1 VPEIDGYWVDF
12 HRSTALL
19 LAVMTSLQRVQTV
32 LAGKIPDRVPVCL
45 HNFLMAT
52 KEAGVPMEDYL
63 NDPEACARTH
73 LHAVEK
79 YGHDSVCIDLD
90 TTMLA
95 EAMGA
100 KRDFTPGEPGHV
112 AAPAIQ
118 SLDEVG
124 QLKPVNPA
132 RDGRI
137 PVLLEAVRILAK
149 KAGNEIAIRGN
160 ADQCA
165 FSLAGLLRGA
175 EDFMVDLA
183 SEPDHPAIA
192 QLLEV
197 AYQSHLATHRAL
209 KKAGAHFTSL
219 GDSPAGPDVISP
231 AMFQRFARPY
241 QERLVRDLTK
251 DGIFVLIHICGNT
264 SPILDQLAEYPFCA
278 FELDYKTDTTKAKA
292 TVGAGHV
299 LFGNVDPSG
308 VIARGTVQQV
318 RETTRGLIAHWKPGS
333 KFVLNAGCAIPAST
347 PPENL
352 KAFIETAKEFG
363 KYE

>member
-1 VPEIDGYWVDF
+1 
-12 HRSTALL
+12 
-19 LAVMTSLQRVQTV
+19 MTSLQRIQAV

-52 KEAGVPMEDYL
+52 KEAGVPMEKYL
-63 NDPEACARTH
+63 TDPDACARTH

-79 YGHDSVCIDLD
+79 YGYDSVCIDLD

-100 KRDFTPGEPGHV
+100 KRDHTPSEPGHV
-112 AAPAIQ
+112 AAPAIT
-118 SLDEVG
+118 SLEEVG
-124 QLKPVNPA
+124 KLKPVNPE

-175 EDFMVDLA
+175 EDFMLDLA
-183 SEPDHPAIA
+183 GEPDNPAIG

-231 AMFQRFARPY
+231 AMFERFARPY
-241 QERLVRDLTK
+241 QERLVRDLAK
-251 DGIFVLIHICGNT
+251 DNILPVIHICGNT
-264 SPILDQLAEYPFCA
+264 SVILDQLAQYPFCA
-278 FELDYKTDTTKAKA
+278 FELDYKTDTVKAKA

-308 VIARGTVQQV
+308 VIARGTPELV
-318 RETTRGLIAHWKPGS
+318 RQKTRDLITQWKPGGQ
-333 KFVLNAGCAIPAST
+333 FVLNAGCAIPAST

-363 KYE
+363 QY